1 MIAMNVISILYVIFK
16 LYQDLFYPIY
26 PWIYIYIQDGK
37 AYSRSHSCDLAS
49 GCFAHDS
56 VGKSLSIFTLK

>member
-26 PWIYIYIQDGK
+26 PWIYISRMEKPIQG
-37 AYSRSHSCDLAS
+37 HT
-49 GCFAHDS
+49 
-56 VGKSLSIFTLK
+56 VVI

>member
-26 PWIYIYIQDGK
+26 PWIYIYPGW
-37 AYSRSHSCDLAS
+37 
-49 GCFAHDS
+49 
-56 VGKSLSIFTLK
+56 KSLFKVTQL